1 MPAARRAVASSLP
14 EAGGVRLAAGALS
27 HSLQP
32 GRMAA
37 GHRVQVL
44 CDGGA
49 AYPAMLEAI
58 ASARLWIDLETYIF
72 RDDATGRRFVHA
84 LAEKARAGVAV
95 RCVID
100 GAGSHGLDP
109 AVWEPMVEAGVELE
123 VFHPVG
129 PWRAHWGWSVRDHR
143 KLLLVDG
150 RIAFT
155 GGFNIGDEY
164 APREE
169 PWRGGGWRDVG
180 VRVEGPVVAE
190 LQALFDSTFR
200 HVAPAARQLPR
211 RAPAPQA
218 DGEARVQALAAGRR
232 RDRKQIQNH
241 YLYAVHTAK
250 RSVLIQSAYFIPN
263 RSWRRALVAAAGR
276 GCDVRV
282 MVPLHSD
289 VPGIRWA
296 SQYTWTRLLRGG
308 VRILE
313 FLPTMLHA
321 KTVLVDDEWAAIGS
335 YNLDQRSLSYN
346 LEVALAIVDRAVCAA
361 LRERFEADARESQE
375 VARDLWEK
383 RGTFQRL
390 KEKLVYFFRLWL

>member
-1 MPAARRAVASSLP
+1 VVSSLP
-14 EAGGVRLAAGALS
+14 KASEVRLAADALS

-32 GRMAA
+32 GRMAG

-44 CDGGA
+44 CGGGE

-58 ASARLWIDLETYIF
+58 ASARRSIDLETYIL
-72 RDDATGRRFVHA
+72 RDDRTGRRFVQA

-100 GAGSHGLDP
+100 GAGSYELDS
-109 AVWEPMVEAGVELE
+109 ALLDPMVEAGVQLE

-150 RIAFT
+150 RLAFA
-155 GGFNIGDEY
+155 GGLNLGDEY

-190 LQALFDSTFR
+190 LQKLFDSTFR
-200 HVAPAARQLPR
+200 HVAPASRLLPPLAPSARF
-211 RAPAPQA
+211 
-218 DGEARVQALAAGRR
+218 DGEARAQALAAGRR

-250 RSVLIQSAYFIPN
+250 KSVLIQSAYFIPN

-308 VRILE
+308 VHLLE
-313 FLPTMLHA
+313 FLPTMLHS

-375 VARDLWEK
+375 VDRDLWEK